1 MPSEQKGPQLKI
13 SVSLK
18 ALLLQFLALAVVFVS
33 FSLPHYAF
41 GFTTSPLIFLLT
53 CGAVAAMLT
62 FLLKFDWWW
71 VLIQLLFLPLVYLAS
86 MLELPSWVYFVA
98 AMFFSLLF
106 WSTYRTQVPY
116 YPSSKR
122 LIRPIGELLEEFESP
137 RLIDVGSGFGGLLFD
152 LSECMP
158 NAELQGVEIAPLPY
172 WISVLR
178 GKLSRSNVKF
188 VFGAYEALNF
198 AEFDVVFCYLSPVAM
213 PFIWRKVLAE
223 MRPGTI
229 LLSYEFIVPEATP
242 SFVLEIVK
250 DAPPLY
256 GWRI

>member
-1 MPSEQKGPQLKI
+1 MKV

-18 ALLLQFLALAVVFVS
+18 ALLLQLSTLAVGFALLS
-33 FSLPHYAF
+33 FLYRTL
-41 GFTTSPLIFLLT
+41 GFTTSPLMFLLA
-53 CGAVAAMLT
+53 CGCVAAMLS
-62 FLLKFDWWW
+62 FLLRFDWWW
-71 VLIQLLFLPLVYLAS
+71 VLIQLLFFPLIYLAS
-86 MLELPSWVYFVA
+86 MLGLPSWVYLVVA
-98 AMFFSLLF
+98 VIFSLLF

-122 LIRPIGELLEEFESP
+122 LIPPIVELLSEFDSP

-152 LSECMP
+152 LSKCSP
-158 NAELQGVEIAPLPY
+158 TVRLLGVEIAPLPY

-213 PFIWRKVLAE
+213 PFIWEKVLAE

-229 LLSYEFIVPEATP
+229 LLSYEFIVPDVPP

>member
-1 MPSEQKGPQLKI
+1 MKI

-18 ALLLQFLALAVVFVS
+18 ALLLQLLTLAVGIVS
-33 FSLPHYAF
+33 LSLLHRAF
-41 GFTTSPLIFLLT
+41 GFTISPLIFLLA
-53 CGAVAAMLT
+53 CGAVAALFT

-71 VLIQLLFLPLVYLAS
+71 VPIQLLFFPLVYLTS
-86 MLELPSWVYFVA
+86 MLGLPSWVYFVV
-98 AMFFSLLF
+98 AMIFSLLF

-122 LIRPIGELLEEFESP
+122 LIPPIVELMNEFDSP

-152 LSECMP
+152 LSECVP
-158 NAELQGVEIAPLPY
+158 NAQLLGVEIAPLPY

-213 PFIWRKVLAE
+213 PFVWRKVLAE

-229 LLSYEFIVPEATP
+229 LLSYEFIVLEAAP